1 MQAYS
6 WAFVG
11 IGGVIGGIIGGE
23 LVEMGQ
29 SMMIFYVMSVLGF
42 AIALSGCLM
51 SRSIEAS
58 SDKVISMSL
67 CSRVKLNLVEIKK
80 GF

>member
-1 MQAYS
+1 M
-6 WAFVG
+6 G